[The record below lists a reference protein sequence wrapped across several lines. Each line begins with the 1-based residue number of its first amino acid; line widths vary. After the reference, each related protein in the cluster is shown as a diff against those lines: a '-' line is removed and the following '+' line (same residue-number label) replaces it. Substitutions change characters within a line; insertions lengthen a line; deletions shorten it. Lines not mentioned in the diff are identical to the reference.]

1 MSKLKP
7 IGSEKLEGMDKIQR
21 ILEIARYNE
30 NIPNPINETSKDTF
44 SFTSVNGV
52 KYDIVKEKLGYVI
65 KKEIN
70 ESVDYLEPMK
80 NRTYYRSYS
89 QAMKKLNLIIKENN
103 QLAGFEGE
111 TPLLGEQKK
120 FVLKTPKPETEP
132 APAPEPEATPALPP
146 APSDETIP
154 PAPEGDMEMGD
165 MGSEDMSTDDMGSED
180 MGMEDDMS
188 DVEPIDLGGEDVE
201 GEVTFKQIQKLT
213 GKLGQKIR
221 SFETTGEMTSE
232 DVKYVLNSIISALDL
247 TKLDDEDVED
257 IMSKFEDIE
266 GSEDMGM
273 EDDMSDMGD
282 EGMMEPDMEEPSG
295 EETEGYHG
303 KVDSILDELFTES
316 TVDKVISRY
325 FKEPKKDKKMI
336 SEQKIV
342 ENKKLNQVKSEIIRL
357 SESYEQELV
366 ASSIL
371 KENKKMR
378 FIGKTNKGNLV
389 FEYMDQQVKV
399 SPKGRIL

>member
-30 NIPNPINETSKDTF
+30 NIPNPVNETSKDTF

-132 APAPEPEATPALPP
+132 VPAPEPEATPALPP
-146 APSDETIP
+146 APSDETMP

-165 MGSEDMSTDDMGSED
+165 MGSEDMSMDDMGSED

-266 GSEDMGM
+266 GSEN
-273 EDDMSDMGD
+273 
-282 EGMMEPDMEEPSG
+282 
-295 EETEGYHG
+295 
-303 KVDSILDELFTES
+303 LL
-316 TVDKVISRY
+316 
-325 FKEPKKDKKMI
+325 
-336 SEQKIV
+336 
-342 ENKKLNQVKSEIIRL
+342 LIRL
-357 SESYEQELV
+357 SRDIS
-366 ASSIL
+366 
-371 KENKKMR
+371 KNRKKIR
-378 FIGKTNKGNLV
+378 K
-389 FEYMDQQVKV
+389 
-399 SPKGRIL
+399 

>member
-30 NIPNPINETSKDTF
+30 HIPNPVNETSKDAY
-44 SFTSVNGV
+44 SFTSVDGV
-52 KYDIVKEKLGYVI
+52 KYDVVREKLGYVI
-65 KKEIN
+65 KKQVN

-103 QLAGFEGE
+103 RVLGFNEE

-120 FVLKTPKPETEP
+120 FVLKTPKPEAEP
-132 APAPEPEATPALPP
+132 TPAPSPAPEAEPTPALPP
-146 APSDETIP
+146 VPEDDMGMEDMP
-154 PAPEGDMEMGD
+154 PAPEGDMAMD
-165 MGSEDMSTDDMGSED
+165 D

-188 DVEPIDLGGEDVE
+188 DVEPIDTEVGGEDDE
-201 GEVTFKQIQKLT
+201 EVTFKQIQKLT

-247 TKLDDEDVED
+247 TKLDDEDIED
-257 IMSKFEDIE
+257 ITSKFEDLG

-273 EDDMSDMGD
+273 EDDEMGDMGMEDDEMGD
-282 EGMMEPDMEEPSG
+282 EMPAG

-303 KVDSILDELFTES
+303 KMDSILDELFTES
-316 TVDKVISRY
+316 KVDKIISKY
-325 FKEPKKDKKMI
+325 IKESNIDKKIISEQRLIQDKKM
-336 SEQKIV
+336 K
-342 ENKKLNQVKSEIIRL
+342 QVKSEIIRL
-357 SESYEQELV
+357 SETYEQESV
-366 ASSIL
+366 ATSIL

-378 FIGKTNKGNLV
+378 FVGKTNKGNLV
-389 FEYMDQQVKV
+389 FEYMDQQIKV
-399 SPKGRIL
+399 SPKGRLV